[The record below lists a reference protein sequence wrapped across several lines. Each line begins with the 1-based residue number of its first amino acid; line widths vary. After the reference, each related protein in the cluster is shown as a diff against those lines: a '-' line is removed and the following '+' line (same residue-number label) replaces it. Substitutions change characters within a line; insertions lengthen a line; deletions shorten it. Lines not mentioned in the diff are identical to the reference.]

1 MIELEIISSICKV
14 VMFLTVC
21 YLFIV
26 GLKSR
31 DKTNIIFSF
40 WYLSIFSLFDSFLYI
55 YFIIITKDVNTYN
68 SISKW
73 SQLTYILLEFFV
85 ISNFL
90 FGINKIK
97 HAKTLKLII
106 ILISAITLLV
116 TYINNWDYKE
126 KYYSILTIIELV
138 FINTFAIRYLLILFP
153 EIPDQQS
160 KSATILVK
168 GIFLFINIS
177 SPYYIIVQI
186 VVNQP
191 NSIISLLSFIN
202 DIAYTV
208 FFIYIIK
215 SIKCQYKKL
224 E

>member
-1 MIELEIISSICKV
+1 
-14 VMFLTVC
+14 
-21 YLFIV
+21 
-26 GLKSR
+26 
-31 DKTNIIFSF
+31 
-40 WYLSIFSLFDSFLYI
+40 
-55 YFIIITKDVNTYN
+55 
-68 SISKW
+68 
-73 SQLTYILLEFFV
+73 V

-90 FGINKIK
+90 FEINKIK

-138 FINTFAIRYLLILFP
+138 FINTFAIRYLLIIFP

-160 KSATILVK
+160 KSANILVK

-186 VVNQP
+186 LVNQP

>member
-14 VMFLTVC
+14 VMFFTTC

-55 YFIIITKDVNTYN
+55 YFIIFTKDVDTYN

-138 FINTFAIRYLLILFP
+138 FINTFAIRYLLIIFP

-202 DIAYTV
+202 DIAYTL